1 MTVVQPRRQVREPR
15 PARAD
20 ARRMIVKRIVK
31 RVGLVGCAAAFAA
44 AAVATPDPV
53 LNAAAAVAATTAVA
67 LAAV

>member
-1 MTVVQPRRQVREPR
+1 
-15 PARAD
+15 
-20 ARRMIVKRIVK
+20 MIVKRIVK
-31 RVGLVGCAAAFAA
+31 RVGLVACAGAFAA